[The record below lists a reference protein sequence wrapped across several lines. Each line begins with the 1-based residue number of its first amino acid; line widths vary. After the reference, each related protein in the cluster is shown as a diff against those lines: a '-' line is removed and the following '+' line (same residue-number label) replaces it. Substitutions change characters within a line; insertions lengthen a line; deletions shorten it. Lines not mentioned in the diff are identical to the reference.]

1 MQPQTNVVKSYD
13 HLICYDDRHENL
25 QFITENGIIVRLNPV
40 TTDIKK
46 P

>member
-1 MQPQTNVVKSYD
+1 MQLQTNVVKSYD